1 MGMAGAR
8 TRPPPARCLH
18 RSVPSSTPGR
28 IMSQARDYLSKPPS
42 RLPLCFRTYLD
53 AAKKSIATFLVLLR
67 HTLSAYGTAPS
78 PEQDITTNS
87 TKGTIRPKL
96 LQRSEQRSDTRR
108 VGKECVRQCRAWRSP
123 T

>member
-1 MGMAGAR
+1 MAGAR

-28 IMSQARDYLSKPPS
+28 IMTHARHHLSKPPS
-42 RLPLCFRTYLD
+42 RLPPCFRTYLD

-78 PEQDITTNS
+78 PATELTTNYI
-87 TKGTIRPKL
+87 GTP
-96 LQRSEQRSDTRR
+96 T
-108 VGKECVRQCRAWRSP
+108 CRESRCRYVQYHVVP
-123 T
+123 PPH